1 MSDTATA
8 STEHESHGGV
18 AHDDHGH
25 PTEVQYWLVFLV
37 LAVITAL
44 EVLWSYLGFS
54 GAALVVPLILMMVVK
69 FVIVAG
75 VFMHLWFDMKMI
87 NGKIFTMAFVAGIV
101 IALAVY
107 ISVVATFEFNI

>member
-1 MSDTATA
+1 MSETTIDSVSGTA
-8 STEHESHGGV
+8 
-18 AHDDHGH
+18 AHDSHVQ
-25 PTEVQYWLVFLV
+25 PTETQYWLVFLL
-37 LAVITAL
+37 LAVITAF

-54 GAALVVPLILMMVVK
+54 GPVLVIPLVLMMLVK

-75 VFMHLWFDMKMI
+75 VFMHLWFDMKML

-107 ISVVATFEFNI
+107 TVVVATYEFNV

>member
-8 STEHESHGGV
+8 ATEHEGHDV
-18 AHDDHGH
+18 AHDDHAH
-25 PTEVQYWLVFLV
+25 PTETQYWLVFLL
-37 LAVITAL
+37 LAVITAF

-54 GAALVVPLILMMVVK
+54 GPALVVPLIVMMLVK

-87 NGKIFTMAFVAGIV
+87 NGKIFTMAFAAGIV

-107 ISVVATFEFNI
+107 TAVVATFEFHV

>member
-1 MSDTATA
+1 MSDTATG
-8 STEHESHGGV
+8 STEVSDHA
-18 AHDDHGH
+18 AHDDHAH
-25 PTEVQYWLVFLV
+25 PTETQYWLVFLL
-37 LAVITAL
+37 LAVITAF

-54 GAALVVPLILMMVVK
+54 GLALVVPLVLMMLVK

-87 NGKIFTMAFVAGIV
+87 NGKIFTMAFAAGIV

-107 ISVVATFEFNI
+107 TTVVATFEFNI